1 MEGGSVESSGAAL
14 APAAEAAVAAAVA
27 ASHYSLPPS
36 RFQSEDILFCVDVDA
51 ESRREMKLSGPK
63 GRPITRLDAV
73 KQALLL
79 FVHSK
84 VAINSDHRFALSAL
98 SQSVSWVRKEFTN
111 DINLVTEAVRSL
123 TTVESPSGLADIT
136 QLFRIAAHE
145 AKKSRAQGRIFRVI
159 LIYCRSSVRPHHQWP
174 VSQKL
179 FTMDV
184 IYLHDKPG
192 PENCPQKVYD
202 ALVDA
207 LEHVSENEGYIF
219 ESGQG
224 LARVLFRQICTLLAH
239 PVQRCVQ
246 DDLDI
251 PKSLTRKVPTDVTAG
266 EESVPVSTV

>member
-1 MEGGSVESSGAAL
+1 MEGGSVESSGATL
-14 APAAEAAVAAAVA
+14 APAAEAAVAAAAA

-98 SQSVSWVRKEFTN
+98 SQSVSW
-111 DINLVTEAVRSL
+111 
-123 TTVESPSGLADIT
+123 
-136 QLFRIAAHE
+136 
-145 AKKSRAQGRIFRVI
+145 
-159 LIYCRSSVRPHHQWP
+159 
-174 VSQKL
+174 KL